1 MVPRSVK
8 KKITDGFNKNKTIT
22 NIDCFVH
29 YSYNIDG
36 NTIPLQWF
44 SKNPTLEHFLEKC
57 AVFFKINLFSL

>member
-29 YSYNIDG
+29 YSYNIYG
-36 NTIPLQWF
+36 SIKPIQPLKIF
-44 SKNPTLEHFLEKC
+44 LKNVLDFLK
-57 AVFFKINLFSL
+57 